1 MNKVLD
7 VARYI
12 IKYSNEKDY
21 DIYGLK
27 LYVLLCFV
35 QASFV
40 LKTGNLCFKEPII
53 KTSNGC
59 IVTEVA
65 KEFGVGGYTLYNTD
79 KVIIKDSWDIERKCF
94 DEACISEED
103 RKLIRRIVDGTRY
116 YFASQLFM
124 IINST
129 EKELLDGNEI
139 IFK

>member
-27 LYVLLCFV
+27 LHALLYFV

-40 LKTGNLCFKEPII
+40 LETGNLCFKEPII
-53 KTSNGC
+53 KTLYGC
-59 IVTEVA
+59 IITEVA

-79 KVIIKDSWDIERKCF
+79 EVIVKDSWNIERKHF
-94 DEACISEED
+94 DENCISEED
-103 RKLIRRIVDGTRY
+103 RKLIQGIVDGTQY

-129 EKELLDGNEI
+129 EKEFFDGDEI

>member
-21 DIYGLK
+21 DIYALK
-27 LYVLLCFV
+27 LHALLYFV

-40 LKTGNLCFKEPII
+40 LETGNLCFDEPIV
-53 KTSNGC
+53 KTSYGR
-59 IVTEVA
+59 IITEVA

-79 KVIIKDSWDIERKCF
+79 KVVIKDSWDIERKRF
-94 DEACISEED
+94 DKTCISEED
-103 RKLIRRIVDGTRY
+103 RKLIQEIVDGTRN

-129 EKELLDGNEI
+129 EKEFLNGDEI

>member
-21 DIYGLK
+21 YIYGLK
-27 LYVLLCFV
+27 LYPLLYFV

-53 KTSNGC
+53 KTSYGC
-59 IVTEVA
+59 IVEEVA
-65 KEFGVGGYTLYNTD
+65 KEFGVGGYSLYNTD
-79 KVIIKDSWDIERKCF
+79 EVIVKDFWDIERKHF
-94 DEACISEED
+94 DENCISERD
-103 RKLIRRIVDGTRY
+103 RKLIQEIVDGTRD
-116 YFASQLFM
+116 YFVSQLFM

-129 EKELLDGNEI
+129 EKELFDGDDI